1 MQNAAM
7 LANPAV
13 QAVVMF
19 LTGVALQLGDVHSKQ
34 WASLC
39 WLAAG
44 VLLVVAFIQWLRWP
58 GKFGRKLESW
68 WLIRWGGRISLR
80 KAAEIIYTEARAQ
93 DSVWAHAAERMSL
106 DKSPDGILDY
116 IGAIMS
122 QDTVFYGKRPPSTH
136 VEPLQ
141 PIQLKYATVKGGAR
155 EVHMRDSTKAVF
167 VDLEL
172 DTRELRR
179 ALREVRES
187 LKTTT
192 PI

>member
-1 MQNAAM
+1 
-7 LANPAV
+7 
-13 QAVVMF
+13 
-19 LTGVALQLGDVHSKQ
+19 
-34 WASLC
+34 
-39 WLAAG
+39 
-44 VLLVVAFIQWLRWP
+44 
-58 GKFGRKLESW
+58 
-68 WLIRWGGRISLR
+68 
-80 KAAEIIYTEARAQ
+80 
-93 DSVWAHAAERMSL
+93 MSL

-116 IGAIMS
+116 IGSIMAR
-122 QDTVFYGKRPPSTH
+122 DTVFYGKHPPSTH

-141 PIQLKYATVKGGAR
+141 PIQLKCATVKGGAR
-155 EVHMRDSTKAVF
+155 EVHMRDNTKAVF